1 MPVHA
6 SAPSRVAVSTPRK
19 PPHRFLTLLIMELVL
34 IVSYPFT
41 LNTGMRFD
49 WFPLLAVLII
59 VAALYAAL
67 GHGKTTVMAFLL
79 GTPAIVIHLANVAGH
94 LLVLQAASIMLG
106 IVFLGFVTTV
116 FIRTVLSVATVTADT
131 LAGAISVYL

>member
-1 MPVHA
+1 M
-6 SAPSRVAVSTPRK
+6 
-19 PPHRFLTLLIMELVL
+19 
-34 IVSYPFT
+34 
-41 LNTGMRFD
+41 
-49 WFPLLAVLII
+49 
-59 VAALYAAL
+59 
-67 GHGKTTVMAFLL
+67 
-79 GTPAIVIHLANVAGH
+79 IHLANAAGH